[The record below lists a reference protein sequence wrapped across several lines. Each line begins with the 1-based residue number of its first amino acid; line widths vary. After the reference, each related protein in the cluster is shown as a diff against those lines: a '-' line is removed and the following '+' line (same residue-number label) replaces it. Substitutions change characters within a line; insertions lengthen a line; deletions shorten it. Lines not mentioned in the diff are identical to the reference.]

1 MIVNAQ
7 TAEQFIDQNAVACI
21 NTANTLT
28 INSKEE
34 KEQAIFLLTGIAELT
49 RAIEAHYDPH
59 IKIAYEA
66 HKSLTTAKKE
76 ALSQL
81 IKAKDSLKA
90 KLSAWEL
97 AEEARKAEARK
108 AEEARI
114 AAEAASEP
122 DNLDIAMP
130 TETRRQEPEK
140 VDGFS
145 SRDKWEFE
153 VVDKTKIPGEYLTVD
168 MDKIKRLVE
177 ATRGEI
183 LIPGIRIVKRK
194 VIAIRTR

>member
-130 TETRRQEPEK
+130 TETRRQEPERSM
-140 VDGFS
+140 DFPPGTSGNLRS
-145 SRDKWEFE
+145 S
-153 VVDKTKIPGEYLTVD
+153 TKQRSPGNTSPWTWTKSSVSLKPPVARYSSLELESSSA
-168 MDKIKRLVE
+168 K
-177 ATRGEI
+177 
-183 LIPGIRIVKRK
+183 
-194 VIAIRTR
+194 